1 MQIEMGS
8 DLVIDLLEEGH
19 EFVCPMSG
27 QTFADDFAGR
37 DVERGKSVVVPL
49 RLKSSVMVPARPF
62 FKGKLG
68 WVRCELP
75 ALPNMRQQRTT
86 APLPSKL
93 KPRNVTY
100 GSDRFAIFNKGRDIP
115 RE

>member
-1 MQIEMGS
+1 VGGVVIEDQMQIEMGS

-62 FKGKLG
+62 FKGS
-68 WVRCELP
+68 
-75 ALPNMRQQRTT
+75 A
-86 APLPSKL
+86 
-93 KPRNVTY
+93 
-100 GSDRFAIFNKGRDIP
+100 GSDANCP
-115 RE
+115 HCPT

>member
-1 MQIEMGS
+1 
-8 DLVIDLLEEGH
+8 
-19 EFVCPMSG
+19 
-27 QTFADDFAGR
+27 
-37 DVERGKSVVVPL
+37 
-49 RLKSSVMVPARPF
+49 
-62 FKGKLG
+62 
-68 WVRCELP
+68 
-75 ALPNMRQQRTT
+75 LPNMRQQRTT